1 MVIMNAAKTLILDL
15 VPSQSLPVCVPL
27 NSIELPFTGKLIQLK
42 LTSNCCRRT
51 EQPRTLRA
59 QRRVCGGHPAHPV
72 GPRCWVDVCA
82 ARGDVCRRVALD
94 IRRDPYWATLPREEA
109 EE

>member
-1 MVIMNAAKTLILDL
+1 MNAAQTLILDL

-42 LTSNCCRRT
+42 ITSNCCRRT

-59 QRRVCGGHPAHPV
+59 QRRVCGGHPASS
-72 GPRCWVDVCA
+72 
-82 ARGDVCRRVALD
+82 CRSLGAGWTYVLLAGMCVVVSPL
-94 IRRDPYWATLPREEA
+94 IYIVIPYWATLLREEA